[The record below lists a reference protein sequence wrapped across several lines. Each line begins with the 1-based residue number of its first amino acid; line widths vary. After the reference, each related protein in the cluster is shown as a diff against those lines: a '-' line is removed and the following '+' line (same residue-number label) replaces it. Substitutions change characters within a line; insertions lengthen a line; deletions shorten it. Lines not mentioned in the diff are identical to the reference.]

1 MKIEITNLKKSFS
14 KLSVLKSIDV
24 SFDSGEVVALMGPNG
39 SGKTTLLKSILGL
52 IMPNEGEIKVMGES
66 VKNNHTYRK
75 HIGYMPQIARYPEN
89 LKVKELITMI
99 RDLRGNPVDID
110 EELVI
115 DFRIAELEEKA
126 LGSLSG
132 GQKQRVGAAL
142 AFMFHPEIIIL
153 DEPTAGLDPVS
164 TEQMKNKIT
173 KEKQKGKLII
183 ITTHIMN
190 EAEELADRLVY
201 LMDGKIY
208 LDTTVAK
215 LKQET
220 SETSLNKSIAKII
233 QGI

>member
-14 KLSVLKSIDV
+14 KLSVLKNIDI

-52 IMPNEGEIKVMGES
+52 IMPNEGEIKVMGQS
-66 VKNNHTYRK
+66 VKNNHTYRQ

-99 RDLRGNPVDID
+99 RDLRGNPVHID

-132 GQKQRVGAAL
+132 GQKQRVGGAL
-142 AFMFHPEIIIL
+142 AFMFNPEVIIL

-164 TEQMKNKIT
+164 TEYMKSKIL

-190 EAEELADRLVY
+190 EAEDLADRLVY

-208 LDTTVAK
+208 LNTTVAE
-215 LKQET
+215 LKMKT
-220 SETSLNKSIAKII
+220 SESSLNKSIAKII
-233 QGI
+233 QGL